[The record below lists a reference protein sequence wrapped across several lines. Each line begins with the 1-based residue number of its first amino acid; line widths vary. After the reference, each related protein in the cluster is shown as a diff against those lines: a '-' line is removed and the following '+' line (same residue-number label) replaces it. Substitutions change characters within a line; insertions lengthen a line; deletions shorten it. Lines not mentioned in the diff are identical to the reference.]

1 MISCTQTLFTDVP
14 LCLLM
19 RSIKNC
25 GKFSYIVHA
34 FIYVCGCGCGC
45 VGVGVDVWVWVV
57 GVCGCELLS
66 LLERYYYL
74 NVHKVSFHA
83 FGVRISRM
91 EAATV
96 QKSHSVRKP
105 DMSIHKQI

>member
-1 MISCTQTLFTDVP
+1 MHLSMF
-14 LCLLM
+14 
-19 RSIKNC
+19 
-25 GKFSYIVHA
+25 
-34 FIYVCGCGCGC
+34 VCVCGCGC
-45 VGVGVDVWVWVV
+45 VGVGGGCVWV
-57 GVCGCELLS
+57 CGYELLS

-91 EAATV
+91 EPATV